1 MALDDE
7 NSTMCVKPSLFASW
21 MLVDYDDLVSFQ
33 EKWDNVGRTEA
44 DFIGQKTVFTEKNNV
59 INLTVRGPKV
69 LLSKFICRRQ
79 NGVTKW
85 QLCSMQILVSTSHD
99 FNKHIP
105 SVSNHNQI

>member
-59 INLTVRGPKV
+59 INLTVRGPQGPTIEV
-69 LLSKFICRRQ
+69 HLSKAEWR
-79 NGVTKW
+79 
-85 QLCSMQILVSTSHD
+85 
-99 FNKHIP
+99 NKVAALLNANF
-105 SVSNHNQI
+105 S